1 MASSGTINNTFRTGY
16 AIRITWTVTSQDIS
30 TNASTVTATV
40 QLVSLGSSYTINSSA
55 TKSGSLTVNGTRY
68 DFTFSAALSG
78 NQAKTIF
85 TKTGIVV
92 PHNSDGTKTCA
103 FSCTAGIAV
112 TLSGTYY
119 GSVSASG
126 SDVFNTIARASTIS
140 SVTASVDVNGVNA
153 CTVNISRKA
162 STFTHTVVWRIG
174 NYSYTA
180 NSVGTSTSYAIPMTW
195 LNAIPNATTGTA
207 TVTVTTYSGST
218 QIGSAV
224 SSAFKITAPASVV
237 PSVSNLALSEAVSG
251 LSGQFKGY
259 VQNKSKIAVSVSA
272 SGVYSSTIKSYRTV
286 IQGIAYTGAS
296 FTSGILTASGTVAV
310 TTTVTDSRGRTASLT
325 KNITVIAY
333 APPTIS
339 TFTVFRAN
347 GLGTADYEGTMVNA
361 RITFAVSP
369 VNNLNTKS
377 YKVEYKIKS
386 STTWQVAGS
395 GSVYSYDNTMLLNV
409 NLSADYTYDI
419 RLTLTDYFESVMA
432 TGTIPTAYTL
442 LDFNSSGKGVAFGK
456 VSEQPNAMEINMDIF
471 DKHGT
476 QFRNGLAYYLSGGA
490 IDADT
495 TTEELVLTS
504 TNVPISGTFFFVRT
518 MFYSAKTA
526 TANRTQMAYPYNKVL
541 STYYRYYINGDGWSA
556 WVEQPVVTSSGT
568 LGIWNYVNYSDGRSE
583 CTATIAIGGVGI
595 ELALGGWFRSYP
607 LYEANYYEYPLR
619 YIEAPTVEMMYQTTD
634 NNGAMLWCFSAS
646 AENAKLYLPQCY
658 LIRPTALTATN
669 GKINVSVKGRYK

>member
-16 AIRITWTVTSQDIS
+16 AVRVTWTVTAQDIVNN
-30 TNASTVTATV
+30 TSTVTANV

-55 TKSGSLTVNGTRY
+55 TKSGSLTVNGARY
-68 DFTFSAALSG
+68 DFTFNASLSG
-78 NQAKTIF
+78 NQTKTIY

-126 SDVFNTIARASTIS
+126 SGVFNTIARASTIS
-140 SVTASVDVNGVNA
+140 SVTASVDVNGTNA
-153 CTVNISRKA
+153 VTVNISRKA
-162 STFTHTVVWRIG
+162 SSFTHTVKFSIG
-174 NYSYTA
+174 SYSYTA
-180 NSVGTSTSYAIPMTW
+180 SSVGTSTSYAIPITW

-224 SSAFKITAPASVV
+224 SSTFKITAPASVV

-259 VQNKSKIAVSVSA
+259 VQNKSKLAISVAA
-272 SGVYSSTIKSYRTV
+272 SGVYSSTIKSYRTT
-286 IQGIAYTGAS
+286 ILGIAYTGAS
-296 FTSGILTASGTVAV
+296 FTSDILTSSGTVAV
-310 TTTVTDSRGRTASLT
+310 TTTVTDSRDRTASLT

-333 APPTIS
+333 AVPTIS
-339 TFTVFRAN
+339 TFSVFRAN

-361 RITFAVSP
+361 RIKFAVSP
-369 VNNLNTKS
+369 VNNLNTARWKM
-377 YKVEYKIKS
+377 EYKLKTS
-386 STTWQVAGS
+386 SSWTEADS
-395 GSVYSYDNTMLLNV
+395 DSVYSYDSTMLLNV
-409 NLSADYTYDI
+409 NLSPDYSYDI

-442 LDFNSSGKGVAFGK
+442 VDYNASGKGIAFGK
-456 VSEQPNAMEINMDIF
+456 VSEKTDAMEINMDIF

-476 QFRNGLAYYLSGGA
+476 QIRNGLAYYLSAGA
-490 IDADT
+490 IDANT
-495 TTEELVLTS
+495 TTEELVLTT
-504 TNVPISGTFFFVRT
+504 TNVPIPGVFFYVRT
-518 MFYSAKTA
+518 MFYAAKSA
-526 TANRTQMAYPYNKVL
+526 TANRTQVAYPYNSVR
-541 STYYRYYINGDGWSA
+541 STYIRYYINGDGWSV
-556 WVEQPVVTSSGT
+556 WIEQPVVTSSGT
-568 LGIWNYVNYSDGRSE
+568 SGVWNYVNYSDGRSE
-583 CTATIAIGGVGI
+583 CTTSIPIGGVGI

-634 NNGAMLWCFSAS
+634 SNGAMLWCFSAS
-646 AENAKLYLPQCY
+646 EENAKLYLPQCY
-658 LIRPTALTATN
+658 LIRPTALTSTS